1 MYPMVTREYYGTRRV
16 GILYGAFISGASS
29 GMATG
34 GFLGGL
40 LHDMTGDYTLSIL
53 LSFAAGVASLLF
65 VLAYPSRIKPI
76 RKRGRG
82 APRRS
87 TRGMTT

>member
-1 MYPMVTREYYGTRRV
+1 MVGTGMGGHGTMYPMVTREYYGTRRV

-40 LHDMTGDYTLSIL
+40 LHDLTGELHALHPAQLRDRRRL
-53 LSFAAGVASLLF
+53 AAV
-65 VLAYPSRIKPI
+65 R
-76 RKRGRG
+76 
-82 APRRS
+82 PRLPFR
-87 TRGMTT
+87 